1 MRRLAALAVALL
13 ALAFAGCG
21 KSGGDDDDE
30 FSPTAVAAAAKAAG
44 TVNGLCPI
52 MKKPVVAEEFV
63 VWKGM
68 KIGFCCPPC
77 KPKFEKD
84 PARYIAMMEADP
96 VRYGWKR

>member
-1 MRRLAALAVALL
+1 MRHVVVLAVALA

-21 KSGGDDDDE
+21 RSGGDEDE
-30 FSPTAVAAAAKAAG
+30 FSPAAVAAAAKAAG
-44 TVNGLCPI
+44 TANGLCPI
-52 MKKPVVAEEFV
+52 MKKPVVPDDFTM
-63 VWKGM
+63 WKGT

-84 PARYIAMMEADP
+84 PAKYVAMMEADP